1 MFIRTDAGRLQNLYL
16 LWDIVVLTNTTSD
29 LDNEGNPIIKYSI
42 GWVQTNGEVKSEGEF
57 TTLEDA
63 NTKKESIITMLLA
76 K

>member
-29 LDNEGNPIIKYSI
+29 SEGKPVTKYSI

-63 NTKKESIITMLLA
+63 NTKKESIITMLLT

>member
-1 MFIRTDAGRLQNLYL
+1 MFIKTDAGRLQNLYL
-16 LWDIVVLTNTTSD
+16 LWDIVVLTNTT
-29 LDNEGNPIIKYSI
+29 LDSEGKPVTKYSI

-63 NTKKESIITMLLA
+63 NTKKESIITMLLT